1 MLFGSYEIFV
11 VLFSLRD
18 SSMYRRESMRI
29 FLRMTWRDVN
39 MLLQLNGFVECCN
52 LTVMSFPCE
61 IYAFQPNEIT
71 RFLPEISS

>member
-1 MLFGSYEIFV
+1 
-11 VLFSLRD
+11 
-18 SSMYRRESMRI
+18 MRI